1 MVGDDGAGVWSKGA
15 FSGGVDVSEFEAYWQ
30 LADEV
35 VREIRMR
42 ILERTRLTASAGQ
55 LKGISWLPMIRT
67 WRP

>member
-1 MVGDDGAGVWSKGA
+1 MVYFFFAGA
-15 FSGGVDVSEFEAYWQ
+15 FSGGVDVSEFEAYWK

-55 LKGISWLPMIRT
+55 LKGISCFRDSNLAASSA
-67 WRP
+67 